1 MVECTTSSIIIGN
14 GCDSRDEDRL
24 PGAIING
31 EHSST
36 DAPGRE
42 SRCEGGGEGMTLLRD
57 GSKIMVLFQHDQI
70 HHHLTSS
77 EKQNL
82 NSSEN
87 KTNE

>member
-24 PGAIING
+24 PGAILNG

-42 SRCEGGGEGMTLLRD
+42 SRCEGGGEGMTLRD

-87 KTNE
+87 NTNE